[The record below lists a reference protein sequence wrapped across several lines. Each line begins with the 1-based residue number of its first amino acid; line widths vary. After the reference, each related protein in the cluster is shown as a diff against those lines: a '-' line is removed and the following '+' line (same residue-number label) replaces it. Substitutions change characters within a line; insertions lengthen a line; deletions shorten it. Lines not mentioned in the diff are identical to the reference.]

1 MGAMSVSPAKVN
13 ELAAGIRNG
22 ANQIREDLNTL
33 ESKLAPVRE
42 SWSGAAQAAYDEA
55 QRKWSRELGEMQQL
69 LENIASKTE
78 QISSGYSDTDSQAAK
93 RFAI

>member
-1 MGAMSVSPAKVN
+1 MGAMSVRPEQVN
-13 ELAAGIRNG
+13 GLAAQIRTG
-22 ANQIREDLNTL
+22 ANGIREDLNTL
-33 ESKLAPVRE
+33 ESKIAPVRD

-55 QRKWSRELGEMQQL
+55 QRKWNKELAEMQQL

-78 QISSGYSDTDSQAAK
+78 QISSGYTDTDSQAAK